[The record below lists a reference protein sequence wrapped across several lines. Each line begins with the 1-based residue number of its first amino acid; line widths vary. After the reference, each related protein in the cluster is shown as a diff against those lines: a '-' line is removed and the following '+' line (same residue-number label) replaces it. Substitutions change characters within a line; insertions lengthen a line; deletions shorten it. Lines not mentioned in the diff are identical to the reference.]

1 MVPKDTLVG
10 VVISGGKSS
19 RMGTDKSLLLWNN
32 KPFYLHAAEI
42 LAPFCSEIYVS
53 CNVSQSNNYIL
64 PVITDKYGSYGPISG
79 VLSSMHALSG
89 HSIITLPCDMPE
101 LSEGIINVMISS
113 NKERLDGVF
122 LKDDNNQ
129 LESMLAIYNPSIY
142 SKLLAWYDSGKY
154 SLKKFIESCDN
165 ISYLTLD
172 MHTLINLNTP
182 TELDNFN
189 RNN

>member
-64 PVITDKYGSYGPISG
+64 PVIIDKYGSYGPISG
-79 VLSSMHALSG
+79 VLSSMRALSG
-89 HSIITLPCDMPE
+89 CSIITLPCDMPE
-101 LSEGIINVMISS
+101 LSEGIINEMISS

-129 LESMLAIYNPSIY
+129 LEPMLAIYNPTIY

>member
-64 PVITDKYGSYGPISG
+64 QFQIVSLNEKQSVPM
-79 VLSSMHALSG
+79 LL
-89 HSIITLPCDMPE
+89 
-101 LSEGIINVMISS
+101 
-113 NKERLDGVF
+113 VF
-122 LKDDNNQ
+122 F
-129 LESMLAIYNPSIY
+129 LES
-142 SKLLAWYDSGKY
+142 
-154 SLKKFIESCDN
+154 
-165 ISYLTLD
+165 
-172 MHTLINLNTP
+172 
-182 TELDNFN
+182 
-189 RNN
+189 

>member
-32 KPFYLHAAEI
+32 KPFYLHTAEI

-64 PVITDKYGSYGPISG
+64 PVIIDKYGSYGPISG
-79 VLSSMHALSG
+79 VLSSMRALSG
-89 HSIITLPCDMPE
+89 CSIITLPCDMPE
-101 LSEGIINVMISS
+101 LSEGIINEMISS

-129 LESMLAIYNPSIY
+129 LEPMLAIYNPTIY

>member
-1 MVPKDTLVG
+1 
-10 VVISGGKSS
+10 
-19 RMGTDKSLLLWNN
+19 
-32 KPFYLHAAEI
+32 
-42 LAPFCSEIYVS
+42 
-53 CNVSQSNNYIL
+53 
-64 PVITDKYGSYGPISG
+64 
-79 VLSSMHALSG
+79 MHALSG

-101 LSEGIINVMISS
+101 LSEGIINEMISS

-129 LESMLAIYNPSIY
+129 LEPMLAIYNPTIY

>member
-1 MVPKDTLVG
+1 MVPKDKLVG

-64 PVITDKYGSYGPISG
+64 PVIIDKYGSYGPISG

-101 LSEGIINVMISS
+101 LSEGIINEMISS

-129 LESMLAIYNPSIY
+129 LEPMLAIYNPTIY

>member
-1 MVPKDTLVG
+1 MVPKDKLVG

-32 KPFYLHAAEI
+32 KPFYLHTAEI

-101 LSEGIINVMISS
+101 LSEGIINEMISS

-129 LESMLAIYNPSIY
+129 LEPMLAIYNPTIY

>member
-1 MVPKDTLVG
+1 MVPKDKLVG

-101 LSEGIINVMISS
+101 LSEGIINEMISS

-129 LESMLAIYNPSIY
+129 LEPMLAIYNPSIY
-142 SKLLAWYDSGKY
+142 SKLLAWYDSGNY
-154 SLKKFIESCDN
+154 SLKKFIESCN
-165 ISYLTLD
+165 NVSYIKLGAQS
-172 MHTLINLNTP
+172 LININT
-182 TELDNFN
+182 TKELDNLKRKN
-189 RNN
+189 

>member
-64 PVITDKYGSYGPISG
+64 PVIIDKYGSYGPISG

-101 LSEGIINVMISS
+101 LSEGIINEMISS

-129 LESMLAIYNPSIY
+129 LEPMLAIYNPTIY